1 MLNICLVKYGTEV
14 QGFEINQLT
23 KDFLTPI
30 VENLKVD
37 YKIHIATDKPY
48 YGWFDLGIKDINFIK
63 LSEDMIDTHEHWSKI
78 FFFNPYYINADRND
92 TTVIMDIDMQWQKD
106 PSPVLTYP
114 VEMGQF
120 VSMDRWWKD
129 NEMPISGNLYKFNSY
144 DFQFVYEEYMTNFN
158 TIRPYYYKE
167 GIVAHPNEGEQYF
180 VYDTVKR
187 KEPWFNIKLQ
197 PAEWCM
203 KSHQTDSEKQKLYEK
218 RFNKATGKNYQD
230 YYFDAIWT
238 YKANK

>member
-14 QGFEINQLT
+14 QGFEIDQLT
-23 KDFLTPI
+23 KDFLDPI
-30 VENLKVD
+30 VKNLKVD
-37 YKIHIATDKPY
+37 YKIHIATDKPDI
-48 YGWFDLGIKDINFIK
+48 DLGIKDINFIK
-63 LSEDMIDTHEHWSKI
+63 LSDDLIDTHEHWSKI
-78 FFFNPYYINADRND
+78 FFFNPFYINADRYD
-92 TTVIMDIDMQWQKD
+92 KTVIMDIDMQWQKD

-120 VSMDRWWKD
+120 ISMDRWWRD
-129 NEMPISGNLYKFNSY
+129 NEMPISGNLYKFKSH

-158 TIRPYYYKE
+158 TIRPYYYNE

-180 VYDTVKR
+180 VYDTIKN
-187 KEPWFNIKLQ
+187 KSPWFHIKKQ

-203 KSHQTDSEKQKLYEK
+203 KSHTTNSEKQKLYEE
-218 RFNKATGKNYQD
+218 RFKKATGKDYQD

-238 YKANK
+238 YKAIK